1 MTYEKPSNTPPTS
14 GLSFGRIG
22 RVVAFF
28 ATAGFAYPNVFVE
41 NIDIAKIDA
50 KIDAKNKIKT
60 ETL

>member
-14 GLSFGRIG
+14 GLSVGRIG

-50 KIDAKNKIKT
+50 KNKIKT